1 MSDAVKTTT
10 SKIYQQKIAHAPM
23 SLLIGVFLRVLS
35 EDGNMQYKIINGA
48 VSYDGNMVLEN
59 IDFEINDREKIA
71 VIGRNGCG
79 KTTLLKAIM
88 GEVDLEEGTG
98 DNALQVIKSG
108 RPEIAYLRQ
117 IPFENENELMINEV
131 KKVFAHLIEVEDKL
145 QRLVDEMQVRSD
157 EKIALEYSNLND
169 RFISLG
175 GLTYKKE
182 YQTMVRKFGF
192 TEDEENKPVSEFS
205 GGQRTKISF
214 IKMLLSKPDVLL
226 LDEPTNHLD
235 IETIEWLED
244 YLKSYKSAL
253 VIVSH
258 DRMFLNKIV
267 DKVYEIE
274 WGETRCY
281 KGDYTSFEKQKKEWH
296 VKQQKDHDLQ
306 RAEIERLT
314 KLIERFRYKATKASM
329 VQSKIKLLE
338 RMQIVDA
345 PDRYDTRTF
354 RANTEPKVTSSR
366 QVLAVNNLVVGYDTP
381 LAKVS
386 FNLEKGQKLG
396 IIGGNGVGKSTLV
409 KTLMGKVKAL
419 DGTYQF
425 GYNTDVQYFDQ
436 QLAQITGEQS
446 IFDSFSNQY
455 PFMSDTEVRR
465 ALGTF
470 QFTGEDVFR
479 PLSTLSGGEKVR
491 LTLCKIL
498 HSRPNVL
505 ILDEPTN
512 HLDIVGKETLETML
526 QDYQGTLIFVS
537 HDRYFVSKLADR
549 LLVFEEG
556 GATFYPMT
564 YEEYDRSRKP
574 APEIQEKQEK
584 TRTGGKHYYSPSREK
599 NKMQK
604 RSEKLEM
611 LIAETDETLA
621 KLGEEMNDPAV
632 FSNYIKVVEIQNEI
646 DRITTLQGQYIDE
659 WTDILDRLAEMDN

>member
-1 MSDAVKTTT
+1 
-10 SKIYQQKIAHAPM
+10 
-23 SLLIGVFLRVLS
+23 
-35 EDGNMQYKIINGA
+35 MQYKILNGA
-48 VSYDGNMVLEN
+48 VSYDGDMVLEN
-59 IDFEINDREKIA
+59 VDIEINDREKIA
-71 VIGRNGCG
+71 IIGRNGCG

-88 GEVDLEEGTG
+88 GEVELEEGTG
-98 DNALQVIKSG
+98 DNALAVIKSG

-117 IPFENENELMINEV
+117 TPFENENEKMIDEV
-131 KKVFAHLIEVEDKL
+131 RKVFGGLILMEEKL
-145 QRLVDEMQVRSD
+145 QRLVDEMSRNSD
-157 EKIALEYSNLND
+157 EKLVAEYSNLND
-169 RFISLG
+169 RFIAQG

-182 YQTMVRKFGF
+182 YQTMIRKFKF
-192 TEDEENKPVSEFS
+192 TEEDEQKPVSEFS

-214 IKMLLSKPDVLL
+214 IKMLLSKPDILL

-235 IETIEWLED
+235 IETIEWLEE

-281 KGDYTSFEKQKKEWH
+281 KGDYSAFERQKRERH
-296 VKQQKDHDLQ
+296 IKQQKDHDLQ

-338 RMQIVDA
+338 KMQIVDA

-354 RANTEPKVTSSR
+354 RANTLPKVESSR
-366 QVLAVNNLVVGYDTP
+366 QVLNVSNLVIGYNEP

-409 KTLMGKVKAL
+409 KTIMGKVKPI
-419 DGTYQF
+419 DGTYQW
-425 GYNTDVQYFDQ
+425 GYNTDVAYFDQ
-436 QLAQITGEQS
+436 QLAQITGDMT

-465 ALGTF
+465 ALGSF
-470 QFTGEDVFR
+470 QFTGEDVFKT
-479 PLSTLSGGEKVR
+479 LSTLSGGEKVR

-512 HLDIVGKETLETML
+512 HLDIVGKETLENML
-526 QDYQGTLIFVS
+526 IDYQGTIVFVS
-537 HDRYFVSKLADR
+537 HDRYFVSKIADR
-549 LLVFEEG
+549 LLVFDENDVN
-556 GATFYPMT
+556 FYQGT
-564 YEEYDRSRKP
+564 YAEYEETRKP
-574 APEIQEKQEK
+574 KEIEIEDKSK
-584 TRTGGKHYYSPSREK
+584 NKTGGKKYTNPSKER
-599 NKMQK
+599 NKMEK
-604 RSEKLEM
+604 RLEKLEG
-611 LIAETDETLA
+611 LIEDTENTLA
-621 KLGEEMNDPAV
+621 ILNEKINSDEICSDYV
-632 FSNYIKVVEIQNEI
+632 KVLEVQNEI
-646 DRITTLQGQYIDE
+646 DAVALKQEEYMTE
-659 WTDILDRLAEMDN
+659 WADLSERLAELNNN